1 MLIMI
6 ISKIMSAN
14 HIRKSFKKDQIISVT
29 LGRWD
34 RSTSDSYILKPDKRI
49 TKT

>member
-1 MLIMI
+1 
-6 ISKIMSAN
+6 MSAN
-14 HIRKSFKKDQIISVT
+14 HIRELFKKDQIISVT

-34 RSTSDSYILKPDKRI
+34 RSTSDSYVLKPKKRI